1 MAEAN
6 KNGDIDAFMELL
18 NEDFVMVSHQSGTE
32 RNRDEYHEMAKM
44 MYASDKLKREN
55 ERCLHENE
63 DIIMEHVFM
72 EFADDTK

>member
-1 MAEAN
+1 M
-6 KNGDIDAFMELL
+6 DLVH
-18 NEDFVMVSHQSGTE
+18 EDFLMVSHQSRIE
-32 RNRDEYHEMAKM
+32 KNREEFHEMAKM